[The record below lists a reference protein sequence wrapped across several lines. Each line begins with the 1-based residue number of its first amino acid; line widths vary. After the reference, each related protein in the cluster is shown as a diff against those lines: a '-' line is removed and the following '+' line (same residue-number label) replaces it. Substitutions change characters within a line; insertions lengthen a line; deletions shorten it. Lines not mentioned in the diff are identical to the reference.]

1 LQNFAV
7 IDAFKAFY
15 NNNNILIKLDLL
27 NVFRQP
33 MNTTIIATL
42 ELSKRGLLDETCST
56 EAVFKCQE
64 IIFFGSTKEIK

>member
-1 LQNFAV
+1 L
-7 IDAFKAFY
+7 AFFN

-33 MNTTIIATL
+33 LNTIIIATL
-42 ELSKRGLLDETCST
+42 EFSRRGLLDETCST

-64 IIFFGSTKEIK
+64 IIFFVQQKK